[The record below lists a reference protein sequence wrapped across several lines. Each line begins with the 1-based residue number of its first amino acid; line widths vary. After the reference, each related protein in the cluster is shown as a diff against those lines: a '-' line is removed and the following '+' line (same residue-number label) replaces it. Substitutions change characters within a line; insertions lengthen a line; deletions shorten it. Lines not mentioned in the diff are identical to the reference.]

1 MPDENTTKQREQE
14 KKKLVIEVLDKG
26 LLDLRGAGV
35 LASLLETSGD
45 RSICICDTICDGC
58 DGKCG
63 CII

>member
-26 LLDLRGAGV
+26 LLNLREAGV

-45 RSICICDTICDGC
+45 RSICGCDAICDGC
-58 DGKCG
+58 DGRCG